1 MCYEVNRE
9 SLTWEEAR
17 QSCLYKG
24 GEIASVTDPIIQDF
38 LMRLTPNI
46 AWIGGYK
53 NDEDTWVWTDNSTW
67 SYDNWYDQNSL
78 FSEAK
83 VGN

>member
-1 MCYEVNRE
+1 M
-9 SLTWEEAR
+9 TWEKAR
-17 QSCLYKG
+17 QSCLDKG
-24 GEIASVTDPIIQDF
+24 GELASAKDPIVLDF
-38 LMRLTPNI
+38 LMSLTQNI

-53 NDEDTWVWTDNSTW
+53 NDFDRWIWTDNSTW

-83 VGN
+83 GGI